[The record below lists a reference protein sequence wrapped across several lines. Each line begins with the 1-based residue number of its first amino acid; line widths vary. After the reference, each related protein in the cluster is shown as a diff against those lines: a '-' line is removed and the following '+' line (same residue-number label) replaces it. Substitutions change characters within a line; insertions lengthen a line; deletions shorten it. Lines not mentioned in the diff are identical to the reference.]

1 MRRLIS
7 VFLIAFFLI
16 GATTAFA
23 EDKVCFSVSDA
34 SNMVVELEQKRVLDQ
49 EIKEYQAL
57 TQNLK
62 DQNEALAKQNSLLK
76 EQVELQQTIANNY
89 KNAYNECVS
98 HKKPSIGDKVQYFI
112 MGAGLGI
119 AILVLL

>member
-7 VFLIAFFLI
+7 IFLIAFFLI
-16 GATTAFA
+16 GTTTVFA
-23 EDKVCFSVSDA
+23 EDKVCFGVSDA

-49 EIKEYQAL
+49 EIKEYKEL

-62 DQNEALAKQNSLLK
+62 AQNEALAKQNSLLR

-89 KNAYNECVS
+89 KNAYDECIS
-98 HKKPSIGDKVQYFI
+98 HKKSSIGDKIQYFI
-112 MGAGLGI
+112 MGTGLGI
-119 AILVLL
+119 ALLVLL